1 MNKLLSSQKF
11 QFLTFV
17 TANLLLQKS
26 AKKAIKYNL
35 WLFITISLDRE
46 RAKKKI
52 TYPYY
57 HFFAKLYLLVM
68 TAQRIWDPRGD
79 PHSPFYAL
87 SCLES

>member
-57 HFFAKLYLLVM
+57 NFLQNCIYM
-68 TAQRIWDPRGD
+68 IWDPSD
-79 PHSPFYAL
+79 DLESPSYAL
-87 SCLES
+87 SCLESK